1 MSELNKEDILGL
13 WCLRSLLHELKANLF
28 AALARG
34 EKCVLKLVAG
44 PLDAPPVDGACSA
57 VVRACHEH
65 LQICKLET
73 DGLKD
78 LPMYMSPVIPMTA
91 EEFDGSE
98 LDTFFRKVGIGYDVL
113 LFLDSIAEV
122 MNLSDQSQS
131 DPDFAAR
138 IDVIQVTCPPPT
150 TAAATPTAGSCGLR
164 VSWAAFELLEM
175 LGVLASRYG
184 PSLFLGD
191 IDGTGGEEM
200 AMKQALSLAAK
211 AMTILTEDLDPKLEN
226 KLWNQTDARLTWA
239 PLKQA
244 SRRGR
249 EREAKQSKER
259 PLYLD
264 IRCLAPLAAETP
276 EEVLLRGMVSS
287 LKEQNDLRRSEIA
300 ALRCTTNQLVEA
312 EVQTDADAAGAAG
325 SASAHSA
332 TFDTCEAQQMQLDA
346 LHQEVGDKS
355 RELRRSQDT
364 VKLLRSELEQQRQ
377 VSEQYRLQTE
387 MLEEELR
394 RTTDRLKKL
403 EKAAA
408 EARHTTSQHLPEMPS
423 SSLPKSW
430 KGATSS
436 RCFSDE
442 DTEDSPEEQER

>member
-131 DPDFAAR
+131 DPAFAAR

-211 AMTILTEDLDPKLEN
+211 AMKILTEDLDPKLEN
-226 KLWNQTDARLTWA
+226 KLWNQTDR
-239 PLKQA
+239 
-244 SRRGR
+244 
-249 EREAKQSKER
+249 
-259 PLYLD
+259 D
-264 IRCLAPLAAETP
+264 LAFAIEAAETP

-287 LKEQNDLRRSEIA
+287 LKEQNDLQRSEIA
-300 ALRCTTNQLVEA
+300 ALRCPTKQLVEA
-312 EVQTDADAAGAAG
+312 EAQTDADAAAG

-332 TFDTCEAQQMQLDA
+332 TVDTCEAQQMQLDM

-403 EKAAA
+403 EKASA